1 MFPFELKPL
10 EVKIVAHVGM
20 VLVIDIN
27 DDKKTPRIL
36 HVCSNTMLKYENMT
50 DHVINSWKLPPYH
63 LMGKPFNLKHLNGK
77 KKIGPNLMQK
87 A

>member
-27 DDKKTPRIL
+27 DDKKNSKDTPC
-36 HVCSNTMLKYENMT
+36 V
-50 DHVINSWKLPPYH
+50 
-63 LMGKPFNLKHLNGK
+63 
-77 KKIGPNLMQK
+77 
-87 A
+87 